1 MPTITRQELMHIANL
16 SALKLEDHE
25 IDLFTQQIQ
34 TILAYIDQLQS
45 VTVTT
50 QAASVRNI
58 NILRD
63 DVAIKGDAKVVLAQ
77 APQVDDVFFAV
88 PKILDEKKSEGS
100 L

>member
-34 TILAYIDQLQS
+34 KILAYVDQLQA

-50 QAASVRNI
+50 QAANVRNI
-58 NILRD
+58 NIFRD
-63 DVAIKGDAKVVLAQ
+63 DIAQRGDAKAVLAQ

-88 PKILDEKKSEGS
+88 PKILDEKKTEGS

>member
-1 MPTITRQELMHIANL
+1 MPTITRQELMHIAHL

-45 VTVTT
+45 VTITT
-50 QAASVRNI
+50 HAQSIRNV
-58 NILRD
+58 NILRN
-63 DVAIKGDAKVVLAQ
+63 DVAIKGNAKAVLAQ

>member
-45 VTVTT
+45 VAVTS
-50 QAASVRNI
+50 QAPSIRNI

-63 DVAIKGDAKVVLAQ
+63 DVAVKGDAKAVLAQ

-88 PKILDEKKSEGS
+88 PKILDEKKSEGM

>member
-45 VTVTT
+45 VAVTT

-63 DVAIKGDAKVVLAQ
+63 DVAVKGDAKSVLAQ

>member
-1 MPTITRQELMHIANL
+1 MHIANL

-45 VTVTT
+45 VAVTT

-63 DVAIKGDAKVVLAQ
+63 DVAVKGDAKSVLAQ